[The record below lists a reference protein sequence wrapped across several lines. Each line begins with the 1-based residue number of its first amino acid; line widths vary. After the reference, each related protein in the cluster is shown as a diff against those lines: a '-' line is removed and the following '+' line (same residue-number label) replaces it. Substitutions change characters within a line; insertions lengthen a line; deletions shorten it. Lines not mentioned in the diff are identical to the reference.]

1 MTLTSAQTL
10 ACGALKIE
18 CCLPGQNI
26 QMAALVFLFGK
37 LAGVTDCPTIAA
49 GAAQYSCL
57 SRQEQLPALIFLATQ
72 ILANLPT
79 IATGP
84 QGPAGANGAA
94 GAPGPVLT
102 FSGNYAG
109 IAPPFTPTLAV
120 GQMAFA
126 YDTST
131 NTPWY
136 FPFGGAWQN

>member
-1 MTLTSAQTL
+1 MTPAQTL

-18 CCLPGQNI
+18 HFLPSQNL
-26 QMAALVFLFGK
+26 QMAAIVFLLGK
-37 LAGVTDCPTIAA
+37 LAGVTDCATILA
-49 GAAQYSCL
+49 GAQTMACIDRPL
-57 SRQEQLPALIFLATQ
+57 QLPAMLWELSVI
-72 ILANLPT
+72 IANLPT